1 MSEHA
6 DLPIPAG
13 AAPDA
18 QAVRRFTDHALDR
31 ARDLGRQLPFP
42 GEGATPELWR
52 ALSALGRA
60 DLAHAR
66 IIEPHLDA
74 LAILRQAG
82 REDLVTTQDTWAVW
96 AAEGPGEPLLATP
109 TAPGRDRGPDQDA
122 VPDRDRGA
130 GQGGTASSSVEPG
143 GLTGDGSEGAARTSS
158 PGASAA
164 DDRPAA
170 TWTLTGTK
178 PWCSLADAVSRAIVT
193 AHVADENGAP
203 TGHRRTFVVATDH
216 PGFRPAPV
224 TQWASHGLA
233 EVVTVPVTFE
243 DVPAEPLGADEW
255 YLTRPGFAWGGMGV
269 AAIWLGGAQAVADLL
284 WDQLRHP
291 RRPVDDAALTA
302 LGQLDLTLGAARAV
316 LERAAVAVDHGDAAG
331 QVGAAWALR
340 VRRTVAD
347 AAETV
352 VRVVSRAT
360 GPGPLTGDPAHIRR
374 VESLQV
380 YIRQDHAERDTAAL
394 GRALLALAEDTARAG
409 GSTHPERATDIP
421 REGGTAHPE
430 DTPW

>member
-1 MSEHA
+1 MVVSAPAE
-6 DLPIPAG
+6 LPLPPA
-13 AAPDA
+13 AVPDPH
-18 QAVRRFTDHALDR
+18 AVRDFVAHALDR
-31 ARDLGRQLPFP
+31 ARELGRRLPAP
-42 GEGATPELWR
+42 GEGRTAELWR
-52 ALSALGRA
+52 TLSELGRT
-60 DLAHAR
+60 DLAYAR

-82 REDLVTTQDTWAVW
+82 RADLVTDHDTWAVW

-109 TAPGRDRGPDQDA
+109 TTTTPGPDRAPGLGFAENRG
-122 VPDRDRGA
+122 GA
-130 GQGGTASSSVEPG
+130 ASSSEP
-143 GLTGDGSEGAARTSS
+143 DGSGGEARTPS
-158 PGASAA
+158 PGAG
-164 DDRPAA
+164 DEPGA
-170 TWTLTGTK
+170 TWILTGTK
-178 PWCSLADAVSRAIVT
+178 PWCSLADSVTRAVVT
-193 AHVADENGAP
+193 AHVTDEHGEP
-203 TGHRRTFVVATDH
+203 TGHRRAFVVATDH

-224 TQWASHGLA
+224 EQWTSHGLA
-233 EVVTVPVTFE
+233 EVVTVPVAFE

-269 AAIWLGGAQAVADLL
+269 AAIWLGGAQSVADLL
-284 WDQLRHP
+284 WHQLRHP
-291 RRPVDDAALTA
+291 RRPVDDAAHTA

-316 LERAAVAVDHGDAAG
+316 LEQAAAAVDAGDAAG
-331 QVGAAWALR
+331 DRGAAWALR

-352 VRVVSRAT
+352 IRVVSRAT

-394 GRALLALAEDTARAG
+394 GRTLLELGE
-409 GSTHPERATDIP
+409 
-421 REGGTAHPE
+421 E